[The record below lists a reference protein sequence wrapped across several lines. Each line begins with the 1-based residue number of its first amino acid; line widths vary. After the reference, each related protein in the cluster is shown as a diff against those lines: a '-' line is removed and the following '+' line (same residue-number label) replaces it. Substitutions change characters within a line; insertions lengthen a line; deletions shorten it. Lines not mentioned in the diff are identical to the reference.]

1 MRNNWRAS
9 LVLAA
14 AVILALIAYIKV
26 IAVKKL
32 IVKPWV

>member
-9 LVLAA
+9 LVLVA
-14 AVILALIAYIKV
+14 AVILAPIAYIKV

-32 IVKPWV
+32 VVEP